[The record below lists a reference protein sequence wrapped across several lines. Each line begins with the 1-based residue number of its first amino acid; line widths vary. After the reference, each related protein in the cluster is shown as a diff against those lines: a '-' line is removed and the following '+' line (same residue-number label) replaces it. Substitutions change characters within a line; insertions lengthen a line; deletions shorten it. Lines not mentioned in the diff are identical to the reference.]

1 MFHKTRLHGSVR
13 IPEETLSAAVS
24 KVRNLVDKL
33 HPLPADVTEHDS
45 NSVANRY
52 LINAIISFLRDEL
65 AIPLLNKV
73 QQDNA
78 SSRLLY
84 YTEYLN
90 MAMSAELR
98 GQLFPT
104 SSLKYG
110 RKLRYGVNPIM
121 MLNNTEIPNIYH
133 CRNVPTKENYLPND
147 LPNYFWPF
155 RNQTEED
162 TAEESAESATDQAIV
177 EEIEKRKDENIQRD
191 KSSFSS
197 NSENVYEQLKFMSI
211 ALQKA
216 LNLSTNKDERGRSEY
231 RNYPCQNR
239 SDNRPN
245 SQTNRATHGSS
256 DYQTNPNYV
265 RNNFGNRQN
274 YSQKNDFQYRDR
286 SPSPY
291 S

>member
-13 IPEETLSAAVS
+13 IPEETLSAAIS
-24 KVRNLVDKL
+24 KVRNIVDKL

-104 SSLKYG
+104 SPLKYG

-133 CRNVPTKENYLPND
+133 CMNIPTKENYLPND
-147 LPNYFWPF
+147 LSNYFGPF

-162 TAEESAESATDQAIV
+162 TAEKSAESATDQAIV

-191 KSSFSS
+191 KFSFSS

-231 RNYPCQNR
+231 RNYPSQNR

-245 SQTNRATHGSS
+245 SQTNRATYGSS

-265 RNNFGNRQN
+265 RNNSGNRQN
-274 YSQKNDFQYRDR
+274 YSYKNDFQY
-286 SPSPY
+286 
-291 S
+291 